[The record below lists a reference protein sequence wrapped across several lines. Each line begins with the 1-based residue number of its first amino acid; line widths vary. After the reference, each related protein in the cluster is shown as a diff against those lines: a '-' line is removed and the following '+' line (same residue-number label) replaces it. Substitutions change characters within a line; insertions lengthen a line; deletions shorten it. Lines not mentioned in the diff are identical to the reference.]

1 MQWQMNN
8 LPCLIKEGGIMT
20 AEERNDELEE
30 KKALNEAK
38 RVADRKR
45 KDMTK
50 KIIMRI
56 AKAAAAALPIILLLI
71 KVFLGILIFLAIF
84 SAITITIN
92 DETGDSSN
100 NQIDISEIE
109 GEVLEG
115 NEPEYLEGDL
125 PTYNDVIGELSN
137 RTYSEGYDQR
147 LKKFLKQFSYDL
159 GAKAERDET
168 NRYYK
173 LYLDADPGLPTIGD
187 DDLEWSSHRNKFNG
201 GGNILII
208 QDGKATYLH
217 VDNVRESVE
226 ECISNAIGEDYVPGE
241 AYNKEQF
248 ETVGIYIDAAIVDVA
263 GLRTRYAFYNMVDS
277 MGLTEL
283 SENQKNALIAIA
295 YSRGNLNIQGRGTF
309 YGIHTQAIEA
319 GYSVNTWQYNRMI
332 WDEWWAYLPCNYP
345 GIVKARDA
353 QFEMFVN
360 NKDNVGPIFGRT
372 EFLYYTQA
380 QWNYQST
387 ICQGNMP
394 QGRLT
399 RIGKPDEVVFRP
411 Y

>member
-1 MQWQMNN
+1 
-8 LPCLIKEGGIMT
+8 MT

-84 SAITITIN
+84 SAISITVN
-92 DETGDSSN
+92 EGTGDSSKI
-100 NQIDISEIE
+100 QIDIAEIE
-109 GEVLEG
+109 GEVLEE

-125 PTYNDVIGELSN
+125 PTYNDVIGQLSN
-137 RTYSEGYDQR
+137 GTYSEEYDQR

-168 NRYYK
+168 DRYYK

-187 DDLEWSSHRNKFNG
+187 DDLEWSSHRDKFNG

-208 QDGKATYLH
+208 QEDVATFLH
-217 VDNVRESVE
+217 VDNVRDSVE
-226 ECISNAIGEDYVPGE
+226 ACISGVIGKDYVPGE
-241 AYNKEQF
+241 AYSKEQF

-263 GLRTRYAFYNMVDS
+263 GLRTRYAYYNMVDS

-295 YSRGNLNIQGRGTF
+295 YSRGNLKIQEKGTF
-309 YGIHTQAIEA
+309 YEVHARAIEA
-319 GYSVNTWQYNRMI
+319 GYSVNTWQYNKII

-353 QFEMFVN
+353 QFEMFAK
-360 NKDNVGPIFGRT
+360 NKDNAGTIFGRT

>member
-1 MQWQMNN
+1 
-8 LPCLIKEGGIMT
+8 MT

-30 KKALNEAK
+30 RKALNEAK

-84 SAITITIN
+84 SAISITVNDGTGNSSRIQIN
-92 DETGDSSN
+92 
-100 NQIDISEIE
+100 IAEIE

-115 NEPEYLEGDL
+115 NEPEYWDGDL
-125 PTYNDVIGELSN
+125 LTYNEVISNLSDGS
-137 RTYSEGYDQR
+137 YSEEYDQR

-159 GAKAERDET
+159 GSNAERDET
-168 NRYYK
+168 DRYYK

-187 DDLEWSSHRNKFNG
+187 DDLEWSSHRDKFNG

-208 QDGKATYLH
+208 QEDVATFLH
-217 VDNVRESVE
+217 VDNVRDSVE
-226 ECISNAIGEDYVPGE
+226 ACISGVIGKDYVPGE
-241 AYNKEQF
+241 AYSKEQF

-263 GLRTRYAFYNMVDS
+263 GLRTRYAFYNTVQS
-277 MGLTEL
+277 MGITEL
-283 SENQKNALIAIA
+283 NENQKNALIAIC

-319 GYSVNTWQYNRMI
+319 GYSVNTWQYNKII

-353 QFEMFVN
+353 QFEMFVK
-360 NKDNVGPIFGRT
+360 NKDNVGTIFGRT

-380 QWNYQST
+380 QWNYQSK